1 MEQTSIISSITG
13 RIKYSC
19 KFPKCT
25 NRYYAPNSGVK
36 NKRFHRFPSSNQEI
50 QDKWKLVCGID
61 LHINT
66 KHFYVCEDHFT
77 AADYRSHLRNRLNCQ
92 AVPSLDVFSNT
103 TNVLSKDCAVDNFSS
118 SLNEHDYSKGPIL
131 NLEEINKNI
140 QEDHSYFVTINVQHL
155 DDHSYTKVQ
164 PINVNNVIKSVQDD
178 HDYFHRTNTVQV
190 NNSASNNVDLDVYF
204 SEHDYCTPTSNNYIS
219 CDNVINSEVINN
231 PTKTPKKQR
240 GFLKCC
246 GLRSTQLTPRKKK
259 MYRIH
264 RSVKS
269 NLFKTKKKLATE
281 IQKLEHLKTMYEDN
295 RFEFIE
301 KKLNLVTKNFI
312 NSQLRNVEKKPSA
325 KRWTEQDKIFALS
338 LYKRSPKLYRYL
350 SVYFQ
355 VPSTR
360 TLKTILSNIPLDTG
374 INKPLLDHLKNVCQ
388 TMNKLDKCCSLIFD
402 EISLSSG
409 FFYDANKDK
418 AFGYEDLGHLGRTSR
433 HANHALVFMLRG
445 MRKTWK
451 QVVAYYLTS
460 ATISV
465 ANLKNIIT
473 LIINQTLEAGF
484 NVMATVCDQGS
495 TNRAALNEL
504 CWENSSR
511 FQFKVKGH
519 DIACIFDVPH
529 LLKALPYSH

>member
-1 MEQTSIISSITG
+1 MVVRSIT
-13 RIKYSC
+13 
-19 KFPKCT
+19 
-25 NRYYAPNSGVK
+25 
-36 NKRFHRFPSSNQEI
+36 
-50 QDKWKLVCGID
+50 
-61 LHINT
+61 
-66 KHFYVCEDHFT
+66 
-77 AADYRSHLRNRLNCQ
+77 
-92 AVPSLDVFSNT
+92 
-103 TNVLSKDCAVDNFSS
+103 
-118 SLNEHDYSKGPIL
+118 
-131 NLEEINKNI
+131 
-140 QEDHSYFVTINVQHL
+140 
-155 DDHSYTKVQ
+155 
-164 PINVNNVIKSVQDD
+164 
-178 HDYFHRTNTVQV
+178 
-190 NNSASNNVDLDVYF
+190 
-204 SEHDYCTPTSNNYIS
+204 
-219 CDNVINSEVINN
+219 
-231 PTKTPKKQR
+231 
-240 GFLKCC
+240 
-246 GLRSTQLTPRKKK
+246 
-259 MYRIH
+259 
-264 RSVKS
+264 
-269 NLFKTKKKLATE
+269 
-281 IQKLEHLKTMYEDN
+281 
-295 RFEFIE
+295 
-301 KKLNLVTKNFI
+301 
-312 NSQLRNVEKKPSA
+312 SQLRNVEKKPSA

-495 TNRAALNEL
+495 TNPAALNEL
-504 CWENSSR
+504 YWENSSR
-511 FQFKVKGH
+511 FQFKVNGH

-529 LLKALPYSH
+529 LLKNTRNALYTCDFIFDGDKRAKFEHIVQLYEIDKHKEIPSLYKLKDEHFNINDSYMKMRVNIAAWMLSNTVGAGLETYAETNGQGLLPPEAKNTAIFVRNMDQLFNSLNGYTLNPDAGKTYRTVLRDNSPHWELG